1 MSGSILSIIAAVAD
15 NGVIGTGGGMP
26 WRLSTDM
33 KRFKA
38 LTIGKPV
45 IMGRKTFE
53 TIGKALVGRT
63 NIVISR
69 RQGYAPGGVD
79 VASSLSQA
87 IAVAKQRIEADPEVF
102 VIGGGEIY
110 SAAIGLA
117 DRLYITHVHA
127 APEGDTHFPRIDPGI
142 WRQVS
147 TQAFP
152 AGERDSVPTTFAIY
166 ERGSG
171 HAFG

>member
-1 MSGSILSIIAAVAD
+1 
-15 NGVIGTGGGMP
+15 
-26 WRLSTDM
+26 M

-53 TIGKALVGRT
+53 TIGKPLAGRT

-69 RQGYAPGGVD
+69 RQGYAPEGVD

-152 AGERDSVPTTFAIY
+152 AGERDSVRDHFCDLRARI
-166 ERGSG
+166 GSRFRLT
-171 HAFG
+171 AAVQRTK